1 VDRALVDV
9 IGRFIGGIF
18 QHLALGRGVQKVRVD
33 RKRRLAAFV
42 LGDGDLVLFGELDQ
56 LGAAGQVPFAP
67 GRDDLDLGVERIGA
81 KLEPHLVVA
90 LAGRAVADG
99 VGAGFGR
106 DLDQPLGD
114 QGPRDGG
121 AQKVKPLVKR
131 VGAEHRE
138 DEVAHEFLAQ
148 VLDVDVGDAQHL
160 GLLARGLQFLPWPR
174 SAVKVTTSQPYSV
187 WSHFRMIEVSRP
199 PE

>member
-1 VDRALVDV
+1 LPVAPWLTASAPVS
-9 IGRFIGGIF
+9 
-18 QHLALGRGVQKVRVD
+18 
-33 RKRRLAAFV
+33 
-42 LGDGDLVLFGELDQ
+42 
-56 LGAAGQVPFAP
+56 AG
-67 GRDDLDLGVERIGA
+67 
-81 KLEPHLVVA
+81 
-90 LAGRAVADG
+90 
-99 VGAGFGR
+99 
-106 DLDQPLGD
+106 DLDQTLGD

-121 AQKVKPLVKR
+121 AEQVEPLVKR

-148 VLDVDVGDAQHL
+148 VLDVDL
-160 GLLARGLQFLPWPR
+160 GLTPSISAFLRAGSSSSPWPR